1 VNMTV
6 EALERELTLIGA
18 TCTGTYKQLAA
29 GILPFI
35 ERHIAAGRADAVT
48 GSVDDAIRR
57 APEALSAFNAA
68 LVPSLR
74 IPETITMRLAMAD
87 ALLAAAPAPQHMT
100 TQGKAGGVHG
110 CEGSDERATRECLV
124 PCDCGCGRSCCAM
137 CGNDLGFI
145 KDDEPPA
152 NSPESGVTDE
162 IVERVAIAVSNVM
175 RPHPDPRA
183 YWEWLHEE
191 ERAKRRDIAC
201 AAIAAMAQQPKP
213 PEANGEPD
221 HSS

>member
-1 VNMTV
+1 MTGDDITRLADKWDAQAEQV
-6 EALERELTLIGA
+6 GDPSAQAGQLRQCAHELR
-18 TCTGTYKQLAA
+18 QLA
-29 GILPFI
+29 
-35 ERHIAAGRADAVT
+35 
-48 GSVDDAIRR
+48 
-57 APEALSAFNAA
+57 
-68 LVPSLR
+68 
-74 IPETITMRLAMAD
+74 
-87 ALLAAAPAPQHMT
+87 Q
-100 TQGKAGGVHG
+100 QGKAGGVAEIPTGTKVSVDVSTGDEDFEHRIFATVIG
-110 CEGSDERATRECLV
+110 VERGEKPVILCEEESRNFA
-124 PCDCGCGRSCCAM
+124 
-137 CGNDLGFI
+137 
-145 KDDEPPA
+145 PPA